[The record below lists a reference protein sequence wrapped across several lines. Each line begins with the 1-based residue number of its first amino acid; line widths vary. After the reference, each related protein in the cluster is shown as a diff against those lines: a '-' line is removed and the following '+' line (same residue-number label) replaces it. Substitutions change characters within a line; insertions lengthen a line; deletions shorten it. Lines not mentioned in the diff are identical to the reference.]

1 MNRSSRASYTSRVER
16 AVKERLVGAAV
27 LVAAAVILIPEML
40 SGPDREPETTAKSAT
55 TDGGGAIKTYTIDLT
70 ESPGQASSETLET
83 QAPPPEEP
91 AEPAPTETP
100 ISSQADPEPEQQA
113 AAGATDEPA
122 PSQGDETKRVVE
134 PRMPEPAKPEPAE
147 PEPKQAAPR
156 VAPSASA
163 PISNGWAV
171 QLGSFSKRE
180 TAERL
185 AREFR
190 AQGHDTFVMPVKSRG
205 STLYRVRIGPMKDRA
220 GAEAVLARVRS
231 KVPGAAVVAHP

>member
-1 MNRSSRASYTSRVER
+1 MER

-40 SGPDREPETTAKSAT
+40 SGPDREPEVTAKST
-55 TDGGGAIKTYTIDLT
+55 VTEGGGAIKTYTIDLT
-70 ESPGQASSETLET
+70 ESPGQAVNETLET
-83 QAPPPEEP
+83 KAPPPEEP

-100 ISSQADPEPEQQA
+100 IPTQADPEPEQRAVA
-113 AAGATDEPA
+113 AATDKPA
-122 PSQGDETKRVVE
+122 RSQGGETKGVVE
-134 PRMPEPAKPEPAE
+134 PRNPEPAKPEPAKA
-147 PEPKQAAPR
+147 EPKQAAAR
-156 VAPSASA
+156 VAPSPPA

-180 TAERL
+180 TADRL

-190 AQGHDTFVMPVKSRG
+190 AQGHDAFVMPVKSRG

-231 KVPGAAVVAHP
+231 KVPGAAVVTHP